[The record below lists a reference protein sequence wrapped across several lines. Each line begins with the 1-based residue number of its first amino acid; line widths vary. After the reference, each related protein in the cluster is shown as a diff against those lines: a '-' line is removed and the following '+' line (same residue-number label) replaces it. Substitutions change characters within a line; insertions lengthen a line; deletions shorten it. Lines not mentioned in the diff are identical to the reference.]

1 MINQAYSIKWD
12 FSKSCI
18 SKIESFFWLG
28 SHDRISITP
37 GILAQNIMRI
47 QEMEEK
53 VGVADLIFSE
63 FWHKPKNKQKMAIF
77 GFKSK
82 IVTRQTNLWQKCGMI
97 FDILV
102 ISNKFW
108 NFEADP
114 RRSEN
119 CVFARITRAAAL
131 FFRRRSTVD
140 SYLRRLKKPPKF
152 AEIAAEN
159 SRDFNPND
167 FGGNEGQGRCML
179 KAWIFYFFQ

>member
-28 SHDRISITP
+28 SHDRISIKL

-119 CVFARITRAAAL
+119 CVFARITPLESWFRAKFN
-131 FFRRRSTVD
+131 FFS
-140 SYLRRLKKPPKF
+140 S
-152 AEIAAEN
+152 
-159 SRDFNPND
+159 DF
-167 FGGNEGQGRCML
+167 
-179 KAWIFYFFQ
+179 